1 MQQVGGITAA
11 ARPGRVAAVQM
22 AVRDYGVWWNDTAC
36 HQRGAELRED
46 GGGAIERHVMWL

>member
-11 ARPGRVAAVQM
+11 ARPSRVAAVQM